1 MNGRWIIIIHISPN
15 LVTIII
21 SIMFIFSMKILCNI
35 YVNNEKCVCEEKECE
50 VADEEKIRIICGVR
64 K

>member
-1 MNGRWIIIIHISPN
+1 MFPN

-21 SIMFIFSMKILCNI
+21 SIMFIFCMKIICNI

-50 VADEEKIRIICGVR
+50 VADEEEIRIWSEKV